1 MLEISD
7 LKVRVGKTPIIC
19 GVDYSIEPGEVHAIM
34 GPNGS
39 GKSTLA
45 QTLAGHPAYEVESGS
60 VRFDGSDLLAM
71 APEDRARAG
80 LFISF
85 QQPMEIPGV
94 SNLMLMKSS
103 LNAVRV
109 QRGEPELDA
118 VDFLK
123 LIRERLPLVNMS
135 EEMLHRSVNEN
146 FSGGEKK
153 RNEMLQMAILEPSC
167 AILDEID
174 SGLDVDALKTVAGA
188 INHMRSA
195 KRAMLLVTH
204 YRRLLDYVR
213 PDRVH
218 IMVDGRLVK
227 SGDHTL
233 VDEIER
239 NGYDAFAR
247 IN

>member
-1 MLEISD
+1 M
-7 LKVRVGKTPIIC
+7 
-19 GVDYSIEPGEVHAIM
+19 
-34 GPNGS
+34 
-39 GKSTLA
+39 
-45 QTLAGHPAYEVESGS
+45 
-60 VRFDGSDLLAM
+60 
-71 APEDRARAG
+71 
-80 LFISF
+80 
-85 QQPMEIPGV
+85 
-94 SNLMLMKSS
+94 
-103 LNAVRV
+103 
-109 QRGEPELDA
+109 
-118 VDFLK
+118 
-123 LIRERLPLVNMS
+123 
-135 EEMLHRSVNEN
+135 
-146 FSGGEKK
+146 
-153 RNEMLQMAILEPSC
+153 
-167 AILDEID
+167 
-174 SGLDVDALKTVAGA
+174 DALKTVAGA